1 MPAKPQPDAK
11 SVKATYKPGVSQYD
25 ALLPE
30 NYMQLL
36 PKAVR
41 AAFES
46 EKFEWGKVPEWIPP
60 KELR

>member
-1 MPAKPQPDAK
+1 MDK
-11 SVKATYKPGVSQYD
+11 YD

-36 PKAVR
+36 PQAVKAS
-41 AAFES
+41 FES
-46 EKFEWGKVPEWIPP
+46 EKFVWGNVPEWIPP

>member
-1 MPAKPQPDAK
+1 MLPD
-11 SVKATYKPGVSQYD
+11 
-25 ALLPE
+25 

-36 PKAVR
+36 PEAVK

-46 EKFEWGKVPEWIPP
+46 DKFEWGKVPEWIPP